1 MKKLFLLAGIS
12 ILAFGCGNNTNEEVV
27 VEERKEEDKVIDT
40 IEERANEIDKYTAI
54 LFADSLNFNKPIA
67 EKLLAAYEDYLA
79 HDKFEAI
86 SFDYQFKAGELAK
99 ALKKPHVAIRHF
111 NELID
116 RDPDGEHAPMALF
129 YKAMIVGD
137 DLGEHEN
144 AKIFYQ
150 EFIDKYPEHPFTPSA
165 KASIDLVG
173 KDLDEIVKGFEEKN
187 S

>member
-1 MKKLFLLAGIS
+1 MKKLFLLASIS
-12 ILAFGCGNNTNEEVV
+12 VLAFGCGNNTNEEVV

-40 IEERANEIDKYTAI
+40 MEERVSEIDKYTAI
-54 LFADSLNFNKPIA
+54 LFADSLNFNEPVA
-67 EKLLAAYEDYLA
+67 RKLYNAYENYLA

-99 ALKKPHVAIRHF
+99 ALKMPHEAIRHF

-150 EFIDKYPEHPFTPSA
+150 EFIDKYPEHPFAESA
-165 KASIDLVG
+165 KASIALEG
-173 KDLDEIVKGFEEKN
+173 KDLDEIVKGFEQKN